1 VIKINNN
8 NLGNYSIEYTEDNFW
23 GKIKKVAAK
32 VGVKTIYA
40 ALLLY
45 YTLQLPTVPAWAKTV
60 IVGSLGYF
68 IFPFDAIPDVVPAV
82 GHADDL
88 GVLAIALS
96 SVAIHI
102 NESIKAKARQK
113 IRDLL
118 GSTVKMDAL
127 LDVEK
132 NFPATISSTQID
144 ANT

>member
-1 VIKINNN
+1 MIKITD
-8 NLGNYSIEYTEDNFW
+8 NLGDYSIEYTEENFW
-23 GKIKKVAAK
+23 GKIKKAATKVGAK
-32 VGVKTIYA
+32 VIYA

-60 IVGSLGYF
+60 IIGSLGYF

-102 NESIKAKARQK
+102 NDSVKAKARQK
-113 IRDLL
+113 IKDLF
-118 GSTVKMDAL
+118 GSTVKMDTL
-127 LDVEK
+127 FNVEK
-132 NFPATISSTQID
+132 NFSGD
-144 ANT
+144 H

>member
-1 VIKINNN
+1 MIIKYGVPLFRISVSP
-8 NLGNYSIEYTEDNFW
+8 YFA
-23 GKIKKVAAK
+23 AAK

-102 NESIKAKARQK
+102 NESIKTKAKQENKGSIRQY
-113 IRDLL
+113 
-118 GSTVKMDAL
+118 S
-127 LDVEK
+127 
-132 NFPATISSTQID
+132 
-144 ANT
+144 